1 MSPNRHSSRGGVL
14 RVLVWAVSILLLL
27 GVGAFTVFDW
37 FLRQE
42 YEPQLGMMRKDAADN
57 AGFFCEQQTLL
68 AQDPWFHESRTEG
81 DAGPLLNA
89 WVPWDPAPPLPQG
102 SPLAIPAHLPQTHT
116 DFKDWLT
123 SNVDVSALDFGW
135 MERLHAYDRWDILRD
150 SPVPSEKSINLPSL
164 PLPSFVPLM
173 LWAKFRLLHGLRTE
187 EPVQAAR
194 DVRQLAWLTY
204 RTDTLVGGAIAN
216 ALLRYE
222 RQAYDSMKTPPA
234 EWQPMSAEQLD
245 RMRAILMS
253 SPVFSQLTSPVE
265 VAKQARSC
273 GETVV
278 SRCIALSEASFTARY
293 LQPLAKDEYREHYEA
308 FATELAE
315 RPCFTSLVQAAW
327 ERGTTIDQDPRGGGM
342 PELPQWLDT
351 LPGSYAGSRILGIM
365 LAIAQPGLKH
375 LKEFRAGLESGH
387 LQAPKP

>member
-1 MSPNRHSSRGGVL
+1 
-14 RVLVWAVSILLLL
+14 VSILLLL